1 MGHPA
6 SSQFGPFLI
15 DVGER
20 ILRRDGEPVPLTPKA
35 FDVLAALLEK
45 PGQLITKDEL
55 LRKVWPETFVEESNL
70 AYNIF
75 ALRKALGDTA
85 DNSRYIETVPKKGYR
100 FKAGVSP
107 AIPSRSAHPASEFG
121 AEPGRTPFTGET
133 RDGEVTILPFRK
145 GAAQSQVAL
154 EWQAEPYSPA
164 VESLAVPDA
173 APRRRFAF
181 RRPWVWLAA
190 AAVLVAAGLYVV
202 QSVQSR
208 WNSPDATPPR
218 AIPLTALP
226 GVVRSPSLSP
236 DGTFVVFSWN
246 GPRKDNP
253 DLYVQQIGVTA
264 PPHQLTTDPANDYSP
279 SWSPDGRTIAFLRR
293 GPDGGKSEVWRI
305 APLGGPER
313 KVAEIQPRL
322 ASFRPASIAWCPDS
336 TCLLVTDTLGPAKPD
351 VLFQISLES
360 GERRQLTHP
369 RGLAR
374 DADPVISPDGGLLVF
389 RRDATPGSGE
399 FYRLKLKDGKVSEG
413 DPVRLTSTLYAGK
426 PVWIP
431 DSREILFP
439 ARGGLWRLDTSTGG
453 TPRRLPFVGQD
464 GNTPVVSRVPG
475 GGLRLV
481 YARSFADSNV
491 WRLDTARPGAPAAS
505 PPVAAIAS
513 TRSDLTPNLTPDG
526 RRVVFLS
533 DRSGEAEFWVG
544 DPDGS
549 NALQLTS
556 MAIIPGYPKWSPD
569 RTMIAFH
576 GDPDGRPDVLV
587 VPARGGQPRNIT
599 KSTSGAAYPSFSR
612 DGQWIYF
619 SSGFERGEPR
629 IWKMVAAGGAPVQ
642 VTDNAGTIAIES
654 YGRDLFYVD
663 NVNGPG
669 SVWRL
674 PQGGGPAVK
683 VVEGVVL
690 GNFDVVEEGLYY
702 IDRVS
707 GDAGSFSFRPDG
719 ETRLRYF
726 DFATSRSVTVATNLG
741 AIGMG
746 MSATRDGRTIFF
758 SRVDSSMDELILVDN
773 FR

>member
-55 LRKVWPETFVEESNL
+55 LRKVWPEIFVEESNL

-121 AEPGRTPFTGET
+121 AEPGYPRSLARPVMARSRSCHSARERPSLRSRWSGKPSHIVLLSNRWRCPTPLHDGASPSAGLGCGWPPRPFWSLQGSTSSSRSS
-133 RDGEVTILPFRK
+133 RDGI
-145 GAAQSQVAL
+145 
-154 EWQAEPYSPA
+154 
-164 VESLAVPDA
+164 
-173 APRRRFAF
+173 PRRH
-181 RRPWVWLAA
+181 AA
-190 AAVLVAAGLYVV
+190 TCDSSDG
-202 QSVQSR
+202 
-208 WNSPDATPPR
+208 
-218 AIPLTALP
+218 TA

-264 PPHQLTTDPANDYSP
+264 PPYRLTTDPANDYSP

-336 TCLLVTDTLGPAKPD
+336 TCLLVTDTLGAAKPD

-389 RRDATPGSGE
+389 RRDATPGSG
-399 FYRLKLKDGKVSEG
+399 D
-413 DPVRLTSTLYAGK
+413 
-426 PVWIP
+426 
-431 DSREILFP
+431 
-439 ARGGLWRLDTSTGG
+439 STG
-453 TPRRLPFVGQD
+453 
-464 GNTPVVSRVPG
+464 
-475 GGLRLV
+475 
-481 YARSFADSNV
+481 
-491 WRLDTARPGAPAAS
+491 
-505 PPVAAIAS
+505 
-513 TRSDLTPNLTPDG
+513 
-526 RRVVFLS
+526 
-533 DRSGEAEFWVG
+533 
-544 DPDGS
+544 
-549 NALQLTS
+549 
-556 MAIIPGYPKWSPD
+556 
-569 RTMIAFH
+569 
-576 GDPDGRPDVLV
+576 
-587 VPARGGQPRNIT
+587 
-599 KSTSGAAYPSFSR
+599 
-612 DGQWIYF
+612 
-619 SSGFERGEPR
+619 SS
-629 IWKMVAAGGAPVQ
+629 
-642 VTDNAGTIAIES
+642 
-654 YGRDLFYVD
+654 
-663 NVNGPG
+663 
-669 SVWRL
+669 
-674 PQGGGPAVK
+674 
-683 VVEGVVL
+683 
-690 GNFDVVEEGLYY
+690 
-702 IDRVS
+702 
-707 GDAGSFSFRPDG
+707 
-719 ETRLRYF
+719 
-726 DFATSRSVTVATNLG
+726 
-741 AIGMG
+741 
-746 MSATRDGRTIFF
+746 
-758 SRVDSSMDELILVDN
+758 
-773 FR
+773 